1 MDLKRDDRE
10 HPIPIELRPTF
21 VRIADAFA
29 DEDYSLLEHYIEGV
43 SLADAETASYI
54 ADCVAAYGDPITG
67 LDASTWQRSCY
78 VNAGDHWQ
86 ALVDLASASEKVS
99 DLTLH
104 SRIFI
109 NPDLRIV
116 IDSVHVP

>member
-1 MDLKRDDRE
+1 MLLERDNRE
-10 HPIPIELRPTF
+10 HPVPIELRPTF
-21 VRIADAFA
+21 AKIAEAFA
-29 DEDYSLLEHYIEGV
+29 SADYNLLDHSIERV

-67 LDASTWQRSCY
+67 LDPSTWQRSCY
-78 VNAGDHWQ
+78 LCLGDHWQ
-86 ALVDLASASEKVS
+86 ALVDLATANEKVS

-104 SRIFI
+104 ARIFI
-109 NPDLRIV
+109 DPDVRIV